1 MIASVAVSKFVH
13 AGKLN
18 MEIVLNASLAGG
30 VAVGSIADVIV
41 SPFGSMIA
49 GFIVGSISALG
60 FTYLSPFVKKAIKL
74 HDTCGVLNLHGIP
87 GVIGALLSSIMA
99 YRAPQSFGA
108 NFATVYPVQATR
120 TGQKQAGYQLA
131 ALALTL
137 GIAIFSGLLTG
148 FITSREFFQPLTAN
162 DLFDDKAH
170 WENCVI
176 EHEQLHKLKQTM
188 SIGGGGAKVHNNSFH
203 ADEKKLLNPSIN

>member
-1 MIASVAVSKFVH
+1 
-13 AGKLN
+13 

-108 NFATVYPVQATR
+108 NFATVYPV
-120 TGQKQAGYQLA
+120 
-131 ALALTL
+131 
-137 GIAIFSGLLTG
+137 
-148 FITSREFFQPLTAN
+148 
-162 DLFDDKAH
+162 
-170 WENCVI
+170 
-176 EHEQLHKLKQTM
+176 
-188 SIGGGGAKVHNNSFH
+188 
-203 ADEKKLLNPSIN
+203 